1 MIWTKMFIEAHIPT
15 YPCEKMEHSLVHK
28 GFLASAPDFTFA
40 VLSVEN
46 LRTSEFT
53 WKKTCCQTTPNNG
66 FQVWKHQRVSGP
78 SWNAQKWNKKYLIE
92 NLLELKFAANHQ
104 MCMRNV
110 VALWSFVSTRC
121 PKDMLRCNQ
130 IMWQGYF
137 IFSISEFGKVH
148 AQNTSANYL
157 LPKNY
162 AIFQYFSSNTKHC
175 EPGSNQSNTSRTS
188 TTSGPFRNPV
198 VFLRSGFRPCS
209 SKIDK
214 WECDY
219 ITNKTKEIC
228 Q

>member
-15 YPCEKMEHSLVHK
+15 YPCEKIEHSLVHK

-148 AQNTSANYL
+148 AQNTSANYF

-162 AIFQYFSSNTKHC
+162 AIFQYFFKQYETLRTRLKPVKHLQNFYYVWTL
-175 EPGSNQSNTSRTS
+175 PQ
-188 TTSGPFRNPV
+188 
-198 VFLRSGFRPCS
+198 PCCFFAVWFS
-209 SKIDK
+209 AM
-214 WECDY
+214 
-219 ITNKTKEIC
+219 
-228 Q
+228 QF